1 MAVEFLLTTL
11 IVVAIPGTGGD
22 LHPGSRSIARSST
35 ERDGSSRL
43 YARHHPAH
51 GRGDTGVAALL
62 HTSALAFQ
70 ALKYLGVAYLLY
82 MAWAMLKEK
91 GALSVDVDAAPQMLE
106 LSALFMMFTL
116 VVFAA

>member
-1 MAVEFLLTTL
+1 M
-11 IVVAIPGTGGD
+11 VAAI
-22 LHPGSRSIARSST
+22 
-35 ERDGSSRL
+35 
-43 YARHHPAH
+43 
-51 GRGDTGVAALL
+51 TGVAALL

-91 GALSVDVDAAPQMLE
+91 GALSVDVDTAPQMLE

-116 VVFAA
+116 VVFAAYGVSVAAVRVHIVSRPHVMTWLRRVFAGAFVALGVRLAITSR